1 MAVVGALTAGLTLCS
16 ASLALADA
24 PAWTAGSSHLPTF
37 FTPGDLHDYYT
48 LTVTNSGSAASDG
61 SLVTVTDT
69 LPSGASATSM
79 EGTEWVCPT
88 RTQLVEG
95 VTPACTRSDVLAA
108 GASYPPIRL
117 HVDVAATAPLGT
129 ASNAVVVSGGG
140 AAGSAG
146 DPTTITTSP
155 PFGVS
160 SFATGVSSS
169 QAGAH
174 ADVSTTVW
182 FDTYQDPYLNDLLCH
197 GESACEPGELQ
208 YPTGYFVP
216 GGAGPADVVLKLPA
230 GLVGNPTAIPLCPR
244 MTFLESVGGTPRCPV
259 DTQVGYGEFYVNS
272 LLLENGGGGSV
283 YPGYRGQLGAIY
295 DLEPTAGEPA
305 RLGIMIPTPVGPTL
319 VQVTLSASAA
329 DGYAVTATTDD
340 VTNDFQAQHVYV
352 DGFTLTLWGVPAD
365 PSNDQHRGACLTIN
379 TGYPQGSSC
388 ASDQPRVPFME
399 NPTDCTA
406 APITTMLT
414 DSYDEPGNFLT
425 YASQASGPSGQPV
438 AAGTGCELV
447 PFDPSLE
454 VQPDN
459 ARAGAPAGLSVD
471 LKVPQSSEPEA
482 IGTSE
487 LRKAVVTL
495 PAGMSISPSAAA
507 QPLGAC
513 TDAQFGAGSDVPAQC
528 PADSAIGTTEVITPL
543 LSGPLTGKVYLG
555 QPLEQTDPTSGQ
567 MYRVFQEIQGFGL
580 DVKVEGQIAADPLTG
595 QLTAT
600 FEGLPE
606 LPFGEFKLRF
616 RGGAN
621 AVLSNPQGCGT
632 YTTTSQLTP
641 YSGNPPATPSS
652 PFTTSADGS
661 GAPCPASQPFGPGVS
676 VWGSSGQAGASSTVS
691 VSVTRPDGH
700 GYLSSIAAHLPPGLL
715 GNVASVPLCPA
726 ANVSAGTCPASSRIG
741 GVEATAGPGSDPLQ
755 LPGTVYLGQGFGP
768 YPFSLSVVVPAVA
781 GPYDLGNV
789 KVRVGIQVNNDGS
802 ISVQSDPLPTILDGI
817 PIQLRG
823 ATVTLDRPGFMFNP
837 TSCAPQSLTST
848 LTSLTGALASPS
860 APFQVGGCGYLPF
873 KPTFTVATQAS
884 TSKAKGASL
893 TVRVAQKPGE
903 ANIHRVDVQLPKALP
918 TRLTTLQKACT
929 EAQFAANPAG
939 CPEGS
944 DVGTA
949 TAVTPILNVPLTGPA
964 YLVSHG
970 GAAFPELVTVLQG
983 QGVTIYLRG
992 ETDIKKGITYSK
1004 FETVPD
1010 APISSFQL
1018 NLPEGSHSILG
1029 AYLPANAKG
1038 SMCGQTLAMPT
1049 SIEGQNGSKL
1059 TQTTRIA
1066 VSGCTAAKTAKVKI
1080 TGHKVTGDAAM
1091 VTVQAPAAGKLT
1103 LSGTGLGSVSRT
1115 VKKAGKVTLKVK
1127 LSKTGVSSLGKHHQ
1141 KLKVKLK
1148 AAFKPGKGSSSSAT
1162 TTLTFR

>member
-1 MAVVGALTAGLTLCS
+1 VTSAVSRLRTACLGALTVGLVLLS
-16 ASLALADA
+16 ASSA
-24 PAWTAGSSHLPTF
+24 PAAGAPVWTLASAHMPTF
-37 FTPGDLHDYYT
+37 FTPGDLPDYYMLT
-48 LTVTNSGSAASDG
+48 LTNSGSAVGDG
-61 SLVTVTDT
+61 STVSVADT
-69 LPSGASATSM
+69 LPSGVTAFEMSG
-79 EGTEWVCPT
+79 EGWACPT
-88 RTQLVEG
+88 AAELGEG
-95 VTPACTRSDVLAA
+95 VTPACTRSDSLAP
-108 GASYPPIRL
+108 GASYPPIKL
-117 HVDVAATAPLGT
+117 KVHVAAGASLGIVSNTAT
-129 ASNAVVVSGGG
+129 VSGGG
-140 AAGSAG
+140 GAAASAS

-155 PFGVS
+155 QPGVS
-160 SFATGVSSS
+160 SFTTHTSST

-174 ADVSTTVW
+174 ADLSTTVR
-182 FDTYQDPYLNDLLCH
+182 FNTYQDPSLNGAIGPL
-197 GESACEPGELQ
+197 A
-208 YPTGYFVP
+208 TGYFLPAGGGP
-216 GGAGPADVVLKLPA
+216 GDLVLKLPP
-230 GLVGNPTAIPLCPR
+230 GLLGNPAA
-244 MTFLESVGGTPRCPV
+244 VPRCPRAEFLRTEYV
-259 DTQVGYGEFYVNS
+259 YDEGIGPGCPDDTQIGFGTFYVNNQV
-272 LLLENGGGGSV
+272 LANVPTYHTGL
-283 YPGYRGQLGAIY
+283 GYSAAPGAIFN
-295 DLEPTAGEPA
+295 LEPSGDEPA
-305 RLGIMIPTPVGPTL
+305 RLGIAILSPIGFAF
-319 VQVTLSASAA
+319 VQVALTASAA
-329 DGYAVTATTDD
+329 DNYAVTVTTDD
-340 VTNDFQAQHVYV
+340 VANDFLGQNTAV
-352 DGFTLTLWGVPAD
+352 DGFALTLWGVPAD
-365 PSNDQHRGACLTIN
+365 PSHDQLR
-379 TGYPQGSSC
+379 SSC
-388 ASDQPRVPFME
+388 LFAAAGGRVPPASCPSDQPPAPFTE
-399 NPTDCTA
+399 NPTDCSNMPVTS
-406 APITTMLT
+406 LRS
-414 DSYDEPGNFLT
+414 DFYGDLGSFLP
-425 YASQASGPSGQPV
+425 YSSQATGPDGQPV
-438 AAGTGCELV
+438 AAGTGCAGV
-447 PFDPSLE
+447 PFEPSLE

-459 ARAGAPAGLSVD
+459 AVAGAPAGLNVD
-471 LKVPQSSEPEA
+471 LKVPQSSEPEG

-487 LRKAVVTL
+487 LRNAVVTL

-513 TDAQFGAGSDVPAQC
+513 TDAEFGAGSDAPAQC
-528 PADSAIGTTEVITPL
+528 PSDSAIGTTEVITPL

-555 QPLEQTDPTSGQ
+555 QPLEQTDPASGQ

-580 DVKVEGQIAADPLTG
+580 DVKVEGHVAADPLTG

-606 LPFGEFKLRF
+606 VPFGEFKLRF

-621 AVLSNPQGCGT
+621 AVLSNPQACGT

-652 PFTTSADGS
+652 PFTASADGN
-661 GAPCPASQPFGPGVS
+661 GASCPSPQPFAPGVS
-676 VWGSSGQAGASSTVS
+676 VWGTSAQAGANSSVS
-691 VSVTRPDGH
+691 VGVTRPDGQ

-781 GPYDLGNV
+781 GPYNLGNV
-789 KVRVGIQVNNDGS
+789 TVRLGIQVNNDGS
-802 ISVQSDPLPTILDGI
+802 VSVQSDPLPRILDGI

-823 ATVTLDRPGFMFNP
+823 ATVTLDRPGFMSNP
-837 TSCAPQSLTST
+837 TSCAPLSLAST
-848 LTSLTGALASPS
+848 LTSLAGALASPS

-873 KPTFTVATQAS
+873 KPSFTVATQAS

-903 ANIHRVDVQLPKALP
+903 ANIHRVDVQLPKVLP

-970 GAAFPELVTVLQG
+970 GATFPELVIVLQG

-1018 NLPEGSHSILG
+1018 NLPEGPHSILG

-1038 SMCGQTLAMPT
+1038 SMCGQTLVIPT

-1059 TQTTRIA
+1059 TQTTKIT
-1066 VSGCTAAKTAKVKI
+1066 VSGCTAAKAK
-1080 TGHKVTGDAAM
+1080 A
-1091 VTVQAPAAGKLT
+1091 LT
-1103 LSGTGLGSVSRT
+1103 R
-1115 VKKAGKVTLKVK
+1115 A
-1127 LSKTGVSSLGKHHQ
+1127 Q
-1141 KLKVKLK
+1141 KLAKALK
-1148 AAFKPGKGSSSSAT
+1148 ACKTKYKKSKKKRAACEKQAHKQYGPIHKAKKTNRRGK
-1162 TTLTFR
+1162 

>member
-1 MAVVGALTAGLTLCS
+1 MPVLVRLRVAALGALTAGLILSS
-16 ASLALADA
+16 ASPAMADPV
-24 PAWTAGSSHLPTF
+24 PAWTLGAAHMPTF
-37 FTPGDLHDYYT
+37 FTPGDIPDYYM
-48 LTVTNSGSAASDG
+48 LNVTNSGSAASDG
-61 SLVTVTDT
+61 SAVTVTDT
-69 LPSGASATSM
+69 LPAGVMPTRM
-79 EGTEWVCPT
+79 QGEGWACPT
-88 RTQLVEG
+88 ESELSAG
-95 VTPACTRSDVLAA
+95 ATPACTRSDVLAA
-108 GASYPPIRL
+108 GASYPPIEL
-117 HVDVAATAPLGT
+117 KVHVAASASQGT
-129 ASNAVVVSGGG
+129 VLNAATVSGGG
-140 AAGSAG
+140 APSASAS
-146 DPTTITTSP
+146 DPTTITTTP
-155 PFGVS
+155 KFGISTFTTQTS
-160 SFATGVSSS
+160 ST

-174 ADVSTTVW
+174 ADLSTTIR
-182 FDTYQDPYLNDLLCH
+182 FNTYQDLALNGKEGLSD
-197 GESACEPGELQ
+197 AYFAQ
-208 YPTGYFVP
+208 NGYFVP
-216 GGAGPADVVLKLPA
+216 AGNGPADVVLKLPA

-244 MTFLESVGGTPRCPV
+244 ASFDEFEADKAHTGRNPCPA
-259 DTQVGYGEFYVNS
+259 DTQIGVGTFYVNS
-272 LLLENGGGGSV
+272 AALEGSDLGITKL
-283 YPGYRGQLGAIY
+283 GYRAVPGEIFN
-295 DLEPTAGEPA
+295 LEPSAGEPA
-305 RLGIMIPTPVGPTL
+305 RLGIVIPTELGTTL
-319 VQVTLSASAA
+319 VQVALTASAA
-329 DGYAVTATTDD
+329 DGYAVKATTDD
-340 VTNDFQAQHVYV
+340 ISNDFKRLQLSP

-365 PSNDQHRGACLTIN
+365 PSHDSERGPC
-379 TGYPQGSSC
+379 GRGVYEVGSC
-388 ASDQPRVPFME
+388 PSDQPRLPFTQ
-399 NPTDCTA
+399 NPTDCTG
-406 APITTMLT
+406 APVTSLST
-414 DSYDEPGNFLT
+414 DFYDDPGNFLSAT
-425 YASQASGPSGQPV
+425 SQATGPDGNPI
-438 AAGTGCELV
+438 AAGTGCQAV
-447 PFDPSLE
+447 PFQPSLE

-459 ARAGAPAGLSVD
+459 TQATAPAGLNVD
-471 LKVPQSSEPEA
+471 LKVPQSSTPDGIA
-482 IGTSE
+482 TSE

-513 TDAQFGAGSDVPAQC
+513 TDAQFGAGSDAPAQC
-528 PADSAIGTTEVITPL
+528 PTDSAIGTTEVITPL

-580 DVKVEGQIAADPLTG
+580 DVKVAGHVAADPVTG

-600 FEGLPE
+600 FDALPE
-606 LPFGEFKLRF
+606 VPFSEFKLRF
-616 RGGAN
+616 RGGPN
-621 AVLSNPQGCGT
+621 AVLTNPQACGT

-652 PFTTSADGS
+652 PFTTSLDGNGS
-661 GAPCPASQPFGPGVS
+661 PCPASQPFAPGVS
-676 VWGSSGQAGASSTVS
+676 LWGTSGQAGAYSSVS
-691 VSVTRPDGH
+691 VAVTRPDGH
-700 GYLSSIAAHLPPGLL
+700 GYLSSIAARLPPGLL

-726 ANVSAGTCPASSRIG
+726 ANVSAGSCPASSRIG
-741 GVEATAGPGSDPLQ
+741 SIEATAGPGGDPLQ

-789 KVRVGIQVNNDGS
+789 TVRVGIQVNNDGS

-823 ATVTLDRPGFMFNP
+823 ATVTLDRPGFTFNP
-837 TSCAPQSLTST
+837 TSCAPLSLTST
-848 LTSLTGALASPS
+848 LTSLAGALASPS

-939 CPEGS
+939 CPEAS

-949 TAVTPILNVPLTGPA
+949 TAVTPILSVPLTGPA

-1010 APISSFQL
+1010 APISSFEL
-1018 NLPEGSHSILG
+1018 NLPEGPHSILG

-1038 SMCGQTLAMPT
+1038 SMCGQALTMPT

-1066 VSGCTAAKTAKVKI
+1066 VSGCAAAK
-1080 TGHKVTGDAAM
+1080 
-1091 VTVQAPAAGKLT
+1091 PLT
-1103 LSGTGLGSVSRT
+1103 R
-1115 VKKAGKVTLKVK
+1115 A
-1127 LSKTGVSSLGKHHQ
+1127 Q
-1141 KLKVKLK
+1141 KLAKALK
-1148 AAFKPGKGSSSSAT
+1148 ACKTKYKKSKKKRAACEKQAHKRYGPIHKAKKTNRRGK
-1162 TTLTFR
+1162 

>member
-1 MAVVGALTAGLTLCS
+1 MSTLSTLRMAVVGALTAGLMLCS
-16 ASLALADA
+16 AAPAIAAGA
-24 PAWTAGSSHLPTF
+24 PAWTLGSTHLPTF
-37 FTPGDLHDYYT
+37 FTPGDIPDYYT
-48 LTVTNSGSAASDG
+48 LTVTNSGSAETDG
-61 SLVTVTDT
+61 SIVTVTD
-69 LPSGASATSM
+69 PPPAGMIAFEM
-79 EGTEWVCPT
+79 RGEGWACPT
-88 RTQLVEG
+88 HAELGEG
-95 VTPACTRSDVLAA
+95 AAPACVRVDPLAA
-108 GASYPPIRL
+108 GASYPPIILRV
-117 HVDVAATAPLGT
+117 HVAGGASLGT
-129 ASNAVVVSGGG
+129 VPNTATVTGGG
-140 AAGSAG
+140 VAAAGSAS

-155 PFGVS
+155 VSGVS
-160 SFATGVSSS
+160 SFTTQTSSA

-174 ADVSTTVW
+174 ADLTTTMR
-182 FDTYQDPYLNDLLCH
+182 FNTYQDRSRNGSTNRGLS
-197 GESACEPGELQ
+197 G
-208 YPTGYFVP
+208 GYFLPV
-216 GGAGPADVVLKLPA
+216 GGGPADLILKLPP
-230 GLVGNPTAIPLCPR
+230 GLVGNPAAIPVCPR
-244 MTFLESVGGTPRCPV
+244 ADFLRTQYSSVFGEGPGCPPATQIGFGT
-259 DTQVGYGEFYVNS
+259 FYVNNPS
-272 LLLENGGGGSV
+272 LSTETEIGQTGL
-283 YPGYRGQLGAIY
+283 GYSAISGPIFN
-295 DLEPTAGEPA
+295 LEPSGGEPA
-305 RLGIMIPTPVGPTL
+305 RLGITIPTPAGATL
-319 VQVTLSASAA
+319 VQVSLTASAA
-329 DGYAVTATTDD
+329 DGYAVTAITDD
-340 VTNDFQAQHVYV
+340 VTNDFEADNVAL
-352 DGFTLTLWGVPAD
+352 DGFSLTLWGVPAD
-365 PSNDQHRGACLTIN
+365 ASHDQQRGICLFDLERGKPPT
-379 TGYPQGSSC
+379 SC
-388 ASDQPRVPFME
+388 PSDQPPVAFTE
-399 NPTDCTA
+399 NPTDCSNTPVTA
-406 APITTMLT
+406 LLT
-414 DSYDEPGNFLT
+414 DFYGDLGSFQPYS
-425 YASQASGPSGQPV
+425 SQAAGPDGQPI
-438 AAGTGCELV
+438 AAGTGCERV
-447 PFDPSLE
+447 PFEPSLE

-459 ARAGAPAGLSVD
+459 ARAGAPAGLNVD
-471 LKVPQSSEPEA
+471 LKVPQSSAPEG

-495 PAGMSISPSAAA
+495 PAGVSISPSAAA

-513 TDAQFGAGSDVPAQC
+513 TDAQFGAGSDAPAQC
-528 PADSAIGTTEVITPL
+528 PASSAIGTTEVITPL
-543 LSGPLTGKVYLG
+543 LRGPLTGKVYLG

-567 MYRVFQEIQGFGL
+567 MYRVFQEVQGFGL
-580 DVKVEGQIAADPLTG
+580 DVKVKGQVSADPATG

-600 FEGLPE
+600 FDELPE
-606 LPFGEFKLRF
+606 LPFGEFKLRL
-616 RGGAN
+616 RGGPN

-652 PFTTSADGS
+652 PLTTSADGS

-676 VWGSSGQAGASSTVS
+676 VWGSSGQAGAYSTVS
-691 VSVTRPDGH
+691 VAVTRPDGQ

-741 GVEATAGPGSDPLQ
+741 GVQATAGPGSDPLQ

-789 KVRVGIQVNNDGS
+789 KVRVGIQVNSDGS
-802 ISVQSDPLPTILDGI
+802 VSVQSDPLPTILDGI

-837 TSCAPQSLTST
+837 TSCAPLSLTST
-848 LTSLTGALASPS
+848 LTSLAGALASPS

-873 KPTFTVATQAS
+873 KPSFTVATQGS
-884 TSKAKGASL
+884 TSKANGASL

-903 ANIHRVDVQLPKALP
+903 ANIHRVDVQLPVALP

-983 QGVTIYLRG
+983 QGVTIDLRG

-1018 NLPEGSHSILG
+1018 SLPEGPHSILG

-1049 SIEGQNGSKL
+1049 TIVGQNGSTL
-1059 TQTTRIA
+1059 TQTTMIA
-1066 VSGCTAAKTAKVKI
+1066 VSGCAAAKPLTRA
-1080 TGHKVTGDAAM
+1080 
-1091 VTVQAPAAGKLT
+1091 QKLT
-1103 LSGTGLGSVSRT
+1103 
-1115 VKKAGKVTLKVK
+1115 KA
-1127 LSKTGVSSLGKHHQ
+1127 
-1141 KLKVKLK
+1141 LK
-1148 AAFKPGKGSSSSAT
+1148 ACKTKYKKSKKKRAACEKQARKQYGPIHKAKKTNRRGK
-1162 TTLTFR
+1162 

>member
-1 MAVVGALTAGLTLCS
+1 VTSAVSRLRTACLGALTVGLVLLS
-16 ASLALADA
+16 ASSAPAADA
-24 PAWTAGSSHLPTF
+24 PVWTLASTHMPTF

-48 LTVTNSGSAASDG
+48 LTVTNSGSAVTDG
-61 SLVTVTDT
+61 TPATVTDT
-69 LPSGASATSM
+69 LPPGVTAAEMSG
-79 EGTEWVCPT
+79 EGWACPSEGE
-88 RTQLVEG
+88 LGGG
-95 VTPACTRSDVLAA
+95 VTPACTRSDALAA
-108 GASYPPIRL
+108 GASYPPIKL
-117 HVDVAATAPLGT
+117 KVHVAGGASLGTVSNAAT
-129 ASNAVVVSGGG
+129 VSGGG
-140 AAGSAG
+140 AASAASAS

-155 PFGVS
+155 QFGVS
-160 SFATGVSSS
+160 SFTTQASST

-174 ADVSTTVW
+174 ADLGTTVR
-182 FDTYQDPYLNDLLCH
+182 FNTYQDPFVNGSLQPQYLD
-197 GESACEPGELQ
+197 
-208 YPTGYFVP
+208 GYFFP
-216 GGAGPADVVLKLPA
+216 AGGGPADVVLKLPA
-230 GLVGNPTAIPLCPR
+230 GLVGNPAAIPLCPR
-244 MTFLESVGGTPRCPV
+244 ADFLNTEGEFTELPTSKEYRRCPR
-259 DTQVGYGEFYVNS
+259 DSQVGFGTFYVNNTS
-272 LLLENGGGGSV
+272 LDLSGIGATGL
-283 YPGYRGQLGAIY
+283 GYRALRGAIY
-295 DLEPTAGEPA
+295 NLEPSGGEPA
-305 RLGIMIPTPVGPTL
+305 RLGIAIYSTIGWTL
-319 VQVTLSASAA
+319 AQVSLTASAA
-329 DGYAVTATTDD
+329 DGYAVTATTED
-340 VTNDFQAQHVYV
+340 VANEFKAENIAL
-352 DGFTLTLWGVPAD
+352 DGFSLTLWGVPAEPSHDQLRGNCLFD
-365 PSNDQHRGACLTIN
+365 PEKQA
-379 TGYPQGSSC
+379 PQGSC
-388 ASDQPRVPFME
+388 PSDLPHVSFTE
-399 NPTDCTA
+399 NPTDCSNMPVTA
-406 APITTMLT
+406 LLSDFYGALG
-414 DSYDEPGNFLT
+414 DFLP
-425 YASQASGPSGQPV
+425 YSSQATGPDGQPI
-438 AAGTGCELV
+438 AAGTGCERV
-447 PFDPSLE
+447 PFEPSLE

-459 ARAGAPAGLSVD
+459 TRAGAPAGLNVD
-471 LKVPQSSEPEA
+471 LRVPQSSTPEG

-513 TDAQFGAGSDVPAQC
+513 TDAQFAAGSDAPAQC
-528 PADSAIGTTEVITPL
+528 PADSAIGEDEVITPL

-580 DVKVEGQIAADPLTG
+580 DVKVEGQVAADPLTG

-616 RGGAN
+616 RGGPN
-621 AVLSNPQGCGT
+621 AVLSNPQACGT

-652 PFTTSADGS
+652 PFTTSADGG
-661 GAPCPASQPFGPGVS
+661 GAPCPAPQPFGPGVS
-676 VWGSSGQAGASSTVS
+676 VWGSSGQAGAYSTVS
-691 VSVTRPDGH
+691 VAVTRPDGQ

-726 ANVSAGTCPASSRIG
+726 ANVSAGNCPASSRIG
-741 GVEATAGPGSDPLQ
+741 AVQATAGPGSDPLQ

-789 KVRVGIQVNNDGS
+789 TVRVGIQVNNDGS

-823 ATVTLDRPGFMFNP
+823 ATVTLDRSGFMFNP
-837 TSCAPQSLTST
+837 TNCGSLSLTST
-848 LTSLTGALASPS
+848 LTSVAGALGSPA

-893 TVRVAQKPGE
+893 TVGVAQKPGE

-1018 NLPEGSHSILG
+1018 SLPEGPHSILG

-1059 TQTTRIA
+1059 TQTTKIA
-1066 VSGCTAAKTAKVKI
+1066 VSGCTAAKPLTRA
-1080 TGHKVTGDAAM
+1080 
-1091 VTVQAPAAGKLT
+1091 QKLT
-1103 LSGTGLGSVSRT
+1103 
-1115 VKKAGKVTLKVK
+1115 KA
-1127 LSKTGVSSLGKHHQ
+1127 
-1141 KLKVKLK
+1141 LK
-1148 AAFKPGKGSSSSAT
+1148 ACKTKYKKSKKKRAACEKQAHKQYGPIHKAKKTNRRGK
-1162 TTLTFR
+1162 

>member
-1 MAVVGALTAGLTLCS
+1 MSALLRLRVAALGALTVGLVSLS
-16 ASLALADA
+16 ATPA
-24 PAWTAGSSHLPTF
+24 PAAGAPEWTLGSTHMPTF
-37 FTPGDLHDYYT
+37 FTPGDLHDYYM
-48 LTVTNSGSAASDG
+48 LTVTDSGSAETDG
-61 SLVTVTDT
+61 SAVTVTDT
-69 LPSGASATSM
+69 LPPGVTAARM
-79 EGTEWVCPT
+79 EGEGWSCPDESE
-88 RTQLVEG
+88 LG
-95 VTPACTRSDVLAA
+95 GGATPTCTRADALAA
-108 GASYPPIRL
+108 GASYPPL
-117 HVDVAATAPLGT
+117 KLKVHVAGGASLGT
-129 ASNAVVVSGGG
+129 VSNAASVSGGG
-140 AAGSAG
+140 VATAGSAS
-146 DPTTITTSP
+146 DATTITTSP
-155 PFGVS
+155 RFGVS
-160 SFATGVSSS
+160 SFTTQSSS
-169 QAGAH
+169 TQAGAH
-174 ADVSTTVW
+174 ADLSTTIR
-182 FDTYQDPYLNDLLCH
+182 FNTYQDAFSNTQRGPF
-197 GESACEPGELQ
+197 GELVH
-208 YPTGYFVP
+208 PTGYFLP
-216 GGAGPADVVLKLPA
+216 AGSGPADVVLKLPA
-230 GLVGNPTAIPLCPR
+230 GLVGNPATIPLCPR
-244 MTFLESVGGTPRCPV
+244 AEFLRTEIGFSQGRGPGCPP
-259 DTQVGYGEFYVNS
+259 DTQVGFGTFYVNNF
-272 LLLENGGGGSV
+272 LLDTTGLGVTGL
-283 YPGYRGQLGAIY
+283 GYHALPGAIFN
-295 DLEPTAGEPA
+295 LEPSGDEPA
-305 RLGIMIPTPVGPTL
+305 RFGIAVIGPNNGFVL
-319 VQVTLSASAA
+319 AQVALSASAA
-329 DGYAVTATTDD
+329 DGYAVKATTDD
-340 VTNDFQAQHVYV
+340 IVNNFMSQSTVL
-352 DGFTLTLWGVPAD
+352 DGFSLTLWGVPAAT
-365 PSNDQHRGACLTIN
+365 SHDQLRGQCLFDN
-379 TGYPQGSSC
+379 FAGVAQGSCPSEQ
-388 ASDQPRVPFME
+388 QPPVPFIE
-399 NPTDCTA
+399 NPTDCSNT
-406 APITTMLT
+406 PITTLLT
-414 DSYDEPGNFLT
+414 DSYAELGDWLP
-425 YASQASGPSGQPV
+425 YSSQAIGPDGRPL
-438 AAGTGCELV
+438 AAGTGCERV
-447 PFDPSLE
+447 PFEPSLE

-459 ARAGAPAGLSVD
+459 TQAGAPAGLNVD
-471 LKVPQSSEPEA
+471 LKVPQSSNPDA
-482 IGTSE
+482 VGTSA
-487 LRKAVVTL
+487 LKKAVVTL
-495 PAGMSISPSAAA
+495 PAGVSISPSAAA

-513 TDAQFGAGSDVPAQC
+513 TDAQFGAGSDAPAQC

-543 LSGPLTGKVYLG
+543 LTGPLTGRVYLG

-580 DVKVEGQIAADPLTG
+580 DVKVEGQVAADPITG

-600 FEGLPE
+600 FDGLPE
-606 LPFGEFKLRF
+606 LPFGEVKLRF
-616 RGGAN
+616 RGGPN
-621 AVLSNPQGCGT
+621 AVLSNPQACGT

-641 YSGNPPATPSS
+641 YSGNPAATPSS
-652 PFTTSADGS
+652 PFTTTADGS

-676 VWGSSGQAGASSTVS
+676 VWGSSGQAGAYSSVS
-691 VSVTRPDGH
+691 VAVTRPDGH

-726 ANVSAGTCPASSRIG
+726 ANVSAGSCPASSRIG

-823 ATVTLDRPGFMFNP
+823 VTVTLDRPGFTFNP

-848 LTSLTGALASPS
+848 ITSLTGALASPA

-903 ANIHRVDVQLPKALP
+903 ANIHRVDVQLPKVLP

-1018 NLPEGSHSILG
+1018 NLPEGPHSILG

-1059 TQTTRIA
+1059 TQTTKIT
-1066 VSGCTAAKTAKVKI
+1066 VSGCAAAKPLTRA
-1080 TGHKVTGDAAM
+1080 
-1091 VTVQAPAAGKLT
+1091 QKLT
-1103 LSGTGLGSVSRT
+1103 
-1115 VKKAGKVTLKVK
+1115 KA
-1127 LSKTGVSSLGKHHQ
+1127 
-1141 KLKVKLK
+1141 LK
-1148 AAFKPGKGSSSSAT
+1148 ACKAKYKKSKKKRAACEKQARTKYGPIHKAKKSNRRGK
-1162 TTLTFR
+1162 